1 MGLRPAITCRD
12 VEKVSWTRF
21 SKKRPRKSFV
31 KALPHNAVQIFNMGD
46 AGKKYEMEIELISE
60 GPIQIRDSAIEA
72 ARQSANK
79 CLEKNLPGNY
89 YFKVLIF
96 PHNIIRE
103 NKMIVGAG
111 ADRLQ
116 KGMRKSFGK
125 PSDRAA
131 RVKANQRVFKI
142 MLMKKDFEIVKEA
155 MRRARLKL
163 SGAYH
168 TKIVE
173 LS

>member
-1 MGLRPAITCRD
+1 MGLRPAHTCRGIG
-12 VEKVSWTRF
+12 KVCWTRF
-21 SKKRPRKSFV
+21 SRKKPRKSYV

-46 AGKKYEMEIELISE
+46 AGKKYEMEIELIAE
-60 GPIQIRDSAIEA
+60 DNIQLRDSAIEA
-72 ARQSANK
+72 GRQAINK
-79 CLEKNLPGNY
+79 YLEKQLPANY

-96 PHNIIRE
+96 PHNVIRE

-116 KGMRKSFGK
+116 KGMRKSFGR

-131 RVKANQRVFKI
+131 RVKADQKI
-142 MLMKKDFEIVKEA
+142 FIIRMMKKDVGIVKEA
-155 MRRARLKL
+155 IKRVKPKL
-163 SGAYH
+163 SGAYY
-168 TKIVE
+168 TKLSE

>member
-1 MGLRPAITCRD
+1 MGLRPAHTSRGIG
-12 VEKVSWTRF
+12 KVSWTRF
-21 SKKRPRKSFV
+21 SRKKPRKSYV

-46 AGKKYEMEIELISE
+46 AGKKYEMEIELIAE
-60 GPIQIRDSAIEA
+60 DNIQLRDSAIEA
-72 ARQSANK
+72 ARQAVNK
-79 CLEKNLPGNY
+79 YLEKQLPANY

-96 PHNIIRE
+96 PHNVIRE

-116 KGMRKSFGK
+116 KGMRKSFGR

-131 RVKANQRVFKI
+131 RVKADQKI
-142 MLMKKDFEIVKEA
+142 FIIRMMKKDVGIVKEA
-155 MRRARLKL
+155 IKRVKPKL
-163 SGAYH
+163 SGAYY
-168 TKIVE
+168 TKLNE

>member
-1 MGLRPAITCRD
+1 MGLRPAHTCRD
-12 VEKVSWTRF
+12 VGKVSWTRF

-46 AGKKYEMEIELISE
+46 ASKKYEAELQVIAE
-60 GPIQIRDSAIEA
+60 RPVQIRDNAIEA
-72 ARQSANK
+72 ARQGANK
-79 CLEKNLPGNY
+79 YLEKRLPANY

-116 KGMRKSFGK
+116 KGMRKSFGR

-131 RVKANQRVFKI
+131 RVGANQKVFI
-142 MLMKKDFEIVKEA
+142 FRFMKKDFKVVEDAV
-155 MRRARLKL
+155 RRATLKL
-163 SGAYH
+163 SGAYY
-168 TKIVE
+168 TKVVDLI
-173 LS
+173 